1 MYHRHITIIFIS
13 SGAVWK
19 LSYAV
24 KTDTSQAPSTAQNTH
39 ALPVNL
45 LKKYV
50 QVSMVSGQK
59 YEVLDITESIQLAS
73 TFGVVFSN
81 RIFSSDVAP
90 VEEAVFTTVSHTV
103 AGICLIKTSEVLIL
117 FSVLKFI
124 VSANC
129 NHGYPLLVRL
139 SNEDRAC

>member
-1 MYHRHITIIFIS
+1 M
-13 SGAVWK
+13 WK

-24 KTDTSQAPSTAQNTH
+24 KTDTSQASSTAQNTH
-39 ALPVNL
+39 AVPVNL

-59 YEVLDITESIQLAS
+59 YEVLNVTESIQLAS

-81 RIFSSDVAP
+81 RIFSSDVAT

-103 AGICLIKTSEVLIL
+103 TGIL
-117 FSVLKFI
+117 FSVLEFI

-129 NHGYPLLVRL
+129 HHGYHLLVRL
-139 SNEDRAC
+139 LNEVRAC